1 MDPEVRAMSAMT
13 ALAAVNYTTTV
24 LCEVWC
30 PQATLLTQA
39 EEPRSMLEDTPD
51 DLTKPGHKRKRAS
64 RRPAGE
70 DSSDSE

>member
-51 DLTKPGHKRKRAS
+51 RAKVQEEACLQAS
-64 RRPAGE
+64 WER
-70 DSSDSE
+70 